1 MALIIEDGTIVANAN
16 SYNTV
21 AEITAYVELRGYTAA
36 ATLESDAVRMYDY
49 MSALSW
55 IVDQTVAYTV
65 TAKHKA
71 AHAEGSYRI
80 SQGLDPSVA
89 PSGRVKSEKVGSLA
103 TEFFS
108 SDGGL
113 TGDNFLDYM
122 PQAKALLKDLIASL
136 PTTMER
142 N

>member
-1 MALIIEDGTIVANAN
+1 MLIVEDGTIVENAN

-21 AEITAYVELRGYTAA
+21 ADITAYIELRGYTVSD
-36 ATLESDAVRMYDY
+36 TLETDAVRAYDY
-49 MSALSW
+49 LSSLNW
-55 IVDQTVAYTV
+55 KVDQSIAYTV

-71 AHAEGSYRI
+71 AHAEITYRL
-80 SQGLDPSVA
+80 SQGLDPSTA

-122 PQAKALLKDLIASL
+122 PQAKALLKGLIVTL
-136 PTTMER
+136 PMTMGR
-142 N
+142 H

>member
-1 MALIIEDGTIVANAN
+1 MTLIIETGAIVDNAN
-16 SYNTV
+16 SYNTI
-21 AEITAYVELRGYTAA
+21 AEITAYIELRGYTAA
-36 ATLESDAVRMYDY
+36 ATLEADAVRAYDY
-49 MSALSW
+49 LSSLNW

-71 AHAEGSYRI
+71 AHSEVTYRL
-80 SQGLDPSVA
+80 SQGLDPTAA

-122 PQAKALLKDLIASL
+122 PQAKALLKGLIVTL
-136 PTTMER
+136 PKTMER
-142 N
+142 H